1 VQRNRTARLAVL
13 GSSVQRSA
21 PASYTSRS
29 TSALRR
35 RVVAGVLV
43 FLSLAMITVY
53 FRESSDGGLH
63 DLQSAGASAL
73 RPFEVAA
80 ERIARPFRDAYG
92 YVDGLVDAKSENAR
106 LKTELQRLRQVNI
119 QNATAQ
125 SELRDLK
132 LQLRY
137 REGPAFPSDYRGV
150 TTQVLS
156 YSTHFGDAIVI
167 AAGSSDGI
175 HVDDPVATGEG
186 LVGHVTFVTP
196 GNAKVT
202 LLTDERSAV
211 SAADLH
217 SPTDASGILR
227 VRGDSLA
234 LDQVTKD
241 DIVARGDEV
250 ITAGSQRGEHPS
262 LYPRGIRIGTVT
274 SVSQN
279 DIEPFKL
286 IQVEPFVDFS
296 PGALSSVTVLVSK
309 KPASKV
315 P

>member
-1 VQRNRTARLAVL
+1 
-13 GSSVQRSA
+13 
-21 PASYTSRS
+21 
-29 TSALRR
+29 
-35 RVVAGVLV
+35 
-43 FLSLAMITVY
+43 MITVY

-80 ERIARPFRDAYG
+80 ERVARPFRDAYG
-92 YVDGLVDAKSENAR
+92 YVDGLISAKSENAR
-106 LKTELQRLRQVNI
+106 LRAELHRLRQVNI

-137 REGPAFPSDYRGV
+137 QEGPAFPSDYKGV
-150 TTQVLS
+150 TAQVLL
-156 YSTHFGDAIVI
+156 YSTHFGDEIVV
-167 AAGSSDGI
+167 AAGSGDGI

-196 GNAKVT
+196 GQAKVT

-217 SPTDASGILR
+217 SPTEASGILR
-227 VRGDSLA
+227 LRGDSLA

-241 DIVARGDEV
+241 DIVARGDEI

-262 LYPRGIRIGTVT
+262 LYPRGLHIGRVT

-309 KPASKV
+309 KSVSKV